1 MWFTEAVLSA
11 LLFGLAGWW
20 MKVSQMRGGSSAYLL
35 LGLYASGTIGFGVHA
50 IAEGT
55 LAASLG
61 DWRIWCAGVL
71 IGAGSA
77 LGNALFM
84 KALECGPASLTSPLT
99 NMNIVLVVLL
109 GTFVYREPF
118 TGTELVGV
126 LLLLLAVLLISIR
139 IQDHA
144 SIRSGKWFGYVGVS
158 MLLFAIRNG
167 GLKVTEELGL
177 SGAPVLFVAYALSI
191 AWFGIPALRERR
203 AIRGT
208 GPIRPGSSQRLA
220 RAFRAPRIGYRLG
233 LAAGLF
239 SYGGLQLY
247 TLSLQTGQAN
257 IAGPIFASN
266 SLIVAIG
273 SIVLYRERL
282 TGRQWFAFTCL
293 FAGLICIRL

>member
-35 LGLYASGTIGFGVHA
+35 LGLYVSGTIGFGIHA
-50 IAEGT
+50 IAEGS
-55 LAASLG
+55 LAGSLA
-61 DWRIWCAGVL
+61 DWRIWCAGAL

-99 NMNIVLVVLL
+99 NMNIILVVLL
-109 GTFVYREPF
+109 GTFVYKEPF
-118 TGTELVGV
+118 TRTELLGV

-144 SIRSGKWFGYVGVS
+144 SIRNRRWFAYVGISIV
-158 MLLFAIRNG
+158 LFAIRNG
-167 GLKVTEELGL
+167 GLKITEELGL
-177 SGAPVLFVAYALSI
+177 PGASVLFVAYALSI
-191 AWFGIPALRERR
+191 AWFGIPALQERR
-203 AIRGT
+203 GIQSAGAV
-208 GPIRPGSSQRLA
+208 RPDAGQTLA
-220 RAFRAPRIGYRLG
+220 RAFQAPRIGYRLG

-282 TGRQWFAFTCL
+282 TGRQWLAFACL